1 MKRKFLA
8 KAITLGLML
17 AVPFGVDAATYIPT
31 QISYPEAEKVN
42 LRYEFENGS
51 TSKISDFGIGIS
63 NIDQKYKY
71 DSKEIN
77 DLTIIRTKGSGGF
90 LTASSNPFNLTVG
103 GKLTIKSLANPDP
116 KKAWGPTLH
125 IDNSDNKNERNMSL
139 SANNIELSNDK
150 SQAINLVARQ
160 EGIRTKLNLNAV
172 DSISISSE
180 HSGTINIGVVDG
192 NQVEGTINLNIQAGN
207 NVTISS
213 GATAISSTFN
223 TGVINI
229 DAGNLLQISSN
240 DKAVQNTG
248 TLNLNQKPST
258 NTNSQIIIS
267 GRVDNSG
274 TVKGTA
280 NTITLNSNNTNYAG
294 ITNSGKFTFIAND
307 MMSITSG
314 KSAISNSNTVNLQA
328 GESINLQGTSKT
340 VSNTGNMSMQAK
352 VIDVTA
358 TGKDFAVNNA
368 GTLNINSNLS
378 DLSDSQ
384 ISFNNGV
391 TNAGVINA
399 SAENIGINSS
409 KISAALVN
417 STAAGNVSL
426 NATNN
431 LNITAADGT
440 GINNS
445 VLGGTVN
452 LNAKSV
458 NIEGNLKSIDNKGTF
473 NINQNYTEGIDATTL
488 NIKNRVSN
496 TQNSENQ
503 PGGTL
508 KAQAGNIYITSEHQN
523 EKSNYTVYTS
533 ANSSTVL
540 KATKGDIIISSNKG
554 NDKYY
559 NIDQGVMANGQVNL
573 VAENGKVVVD
583 VYKRALQASADGN
596 ANIKAKEVYLT
607 GGTHAVNAYG
617 GGKVTIDSEMIYLE
631 AKNGK
636 EYDATYGDYE
646 LGINISSGST
656 VELKNAKE
664 VSVIGGISV
673 KGTDVDDATKVSSLD
688 INASDNIYIQGTI
701 KNVAETVSSNPVT
714 GGNINIGANNK
725 DVTINIDGDIYSGEY
740 PGAVKNDDSE
750 TDVAKASGGSI
761 NISLN
766 NEKSS
771 LNGNIF
777 DKDPGADAT
786 NGVHLEV
793 SNGATWTTTGNS
805 TVKEVKSNG
814 GVINLAGNDQNIN
827 INNLTNGSGSGETPN
842 TTIIKTD
849 SINNKLNIGSN
860 ENKLEVEASSKVTD
874 SMGNDIQG
882 GMEKLLKNINVEKG
896 TKETTV
902 TAKAGSVTGETTIT
916 RDTDGNSSAAKEEV
930 NKDNAGISE
939 MASIAL
945 MAWRA
950 ENNDMNKRL
959 GELRNSKGEHG
970 IWTRMVRGQSK
981 YGAQNV
987 KNQYSTYQLGYD
999 EKLSVD
1005 KHWTVGAAVSY
1016 TDASSSFSTGH
1027 GENKST
1033 GFAVYGSYLSD
1044 NGSFV
1049 DLIAKAARLKNEFD
1063 VLGGAGKGDYETNGY
1078 SLSAEYGKR
1087 FTKDNGFWIEP
1098 QVELTYGYVGAV
1110 DYLTNN
1116 DVQVRQNGMDSLVGR
1131 IGFSMGRNIKAG
1143 NVYARASYLYDFDGE
1158 TDVTFSKN
1166 SVTRGFKQDLGG
1178 GWWEVGVGTNIN
1190 LSEATHLYFDVEKT
1204 YGGNVATPWQWN
1216 AGVRWSF

>member
-1 MKRKFLA
+1 MKRNFLA

-17 AVPFGVDAATYIPT
+17 AVPLGVEAAAYNPT
-31 QISYPEAEKVN
+31 GKSNTEDGKVN
-42 LRYEFENGS
+42 LKYEFENGS
-51 TSKISDFGIGIS
+51 ASKISDFGIT
-63 NIDQKYKY
+63 NMEQKYKY
-71 DSKEIN
+71 DNKEIN
-77 DLTIIRTKGSGGF
+77 DLTIIRTKGSNGF
-90 LTASSNPFNLTVG
+90 IAVYSNPFNLAVAG
-103 GKLTIKSLANPDP
+103 NLTIKSLANPE
-116 KKAWGPTLH
+116 KKWGPTLH
-125 IDNSDNKNERNMSL
+125 IDNNNGERSMSL
-139 SANNIELSNDK
+139 SANNINLSNDE
-150 SQAINLVARQ
+150 SQIINLVLKT
-160 EGIRTKLNLNAV
+160 EGKETKLDLNAE
-172 DSISISSE
+172 DSINISSTN
-180 HSGTINIGVVDG
+180 SGSINISSD
-192 NQVEGTINLNIQAGN
+192 NQVGESIKLNIAAGN

-213 GATAISSTFN
+213 GKTAISSTFDK
-223 TGVINI
+223 GAINI
-229 DAGNLLQISSN
+229 DAGNLLKISGN
-240 DKAVQNTG
+240 NTAVKNTG
-248 TLNLNQKPST
+248 NLNLNQNAST

-267 GRVDNSG
+267 GLVDNSG

-280 NTITLNSNNTNYAG
+280 NTITLSSANTNG
-294 ITNSGKFTFIAND
+294 ITNNGNVTFTAND
-307 MMSITSG
+307 AMSITSG

-328 GESINLQGTSKT
+328 ENSINLQGTSKT
-340 VSNTGNMSMQAK
+340 VSNTGTGNMSMQAK
-352 VIDVTA
+352 AIDVTA

-378 DLSDSQ
+378 DLSGSR

-391 TNAGVINA
+391 TNAGAITA
-399 SAENIGINSS
+399 SAEKIDINSS
-409 KISAALVN
+409 GIWVALAN
-417 STAAGNVSL
+417 STAEGNVSL
-426 NATNN
+426 KATNS

-440 GINNS
+440 GIYNY
-445 VLGGTVN
+445 VVGGTVT

-458 NIEGNLKSIDNKGTF
+458 NIEGNLSSINNKGNL
-473 NINQNYTEGIDATTL
+473 NINQSYTEGIDDTIL

-496 TQNSENQ
+496 TE
-503 PGGTL
+503 GGTL

-523 EKSNYTVYTS
+523 TASSNYTVYTS
-533 ANSSTVL
+533 ADSSTEL
-540 KATKGDIIISSNKG
+540 KATTGNIIISSNKG

-559 NIDQGVMANGQVNL
+559 NIDQGVLANGQVEL

-607 GGTHAVNAYG
+607 GATHAVNAYR
-617 GGKVTIDSEMIYLE
+617 GGKITIDSEKIYLE

-646 LGINISSGST
+646 LGINVSDGST
-656 VELKNAKE
+656 VELKNAKD

-673 KGTDVDDATKVSSLD
+673 KGTNVDAATGEVKVSGLD
-688 INASDNIYIQGTI
+688 INASDNIYIKGTI
-701 KNVAETVSSNPVT
+701 KNVSEGVSSNQVT

-740 PGAVKNDDSE
+740 PGAIEKDENGAIVGDNG
-750 TDVAKASGGSI
+750 VAKASGGSI

-771 LNGNIF
+771 LKGNIF
-777 DKDPGADAT
+777 DKDPGADAA

-793 SNGATWTTTGNS
+793 SNGATWTTTGDS

-814 GVINLAGNDQNIN
+814 GVIDLAGNDQNVN
-827 INNLTNGSGSGETPN
+827 INNLTNGSGSGETPDA
-842 TTIIKTD
+842 TTIKTD
-849 SINNKLNIGSN
+849 SLNNKLTIGKN
-860 ENKLEVEASSKVTD
+860 ENKLEVKASSKVTD

-882 GMEKLLKNINVEKG
+882 GMKKLLNNINVENG

-902 TAKAGSVTGETTIT
+902 TADAGSVTGETTII
-916 RDTDGNSSAAKEEV
+916 RDSDGNTGTATEDI
-930 NKDNAGISE
+930 NKYNAGISE

-959 GELRNSKGEHG
+959 GELRDSKGEHG
-970 IWTRMVRGQSK
+970 VWTRMVRGQSK

-1016 TDASSSFSTGH
+1016 TDASSSFTKGR

-1063 VLGGAGKGDYETNGY
+1063 VFGGAGKGDYKTNGY

-1116 DVQVRQNGMDSLVGR
+1116 DVKVRQNGMDSLVGR

-1158 TDVTFSKN
+1158 TDVTFSKER
-1166 SVTRGFKQDLGG
+1166 VTRGFKQDLGG

-1190 LSEATHLYFDVEKT
+1190 LSDATHLYFDVEKT